1 MYYTVNG
8 RSLDDLIWQSLRFE
22 GDVSP
27 AATLRESAE
36 TAFGPPTLTTRARLT
51 TRTLTLSVD
60 VRPALMTSRPA
71 VLDALTRRLAGV
83 LEIVR
88 SDAPERAWYGVL
100 QQATATLPAGNLVN
114 PLTVLDLTFAVP
126 DPRRA
131 DRDTQTRALSAT
143 PVACP
148 TGTGTSAPT
157 VRLFGASTAVVD
169 PAVVLRRPSGE
180 TVATLTLSGSL
191 GADTWLD
198 IDCGSEWL
206 YLYTAGTRTNAL
218 AWLTGGAFPLLDG
231 DDASGPDGPYPTL
244 ALTSASGTPTGLVLW
259 RRSWQ

>member
-1 MYYTVNG
+1 MYYAING
-8 RSLDDLIWQSLRFE
+8 RSLADLIWQALRFE
-22 GDVSP
+22 GDVAP
-27 AATLRESAE
+27 ALLVRDSTD
-36 TAFGPPTLTTRARLT
+36 TALGAPVLTTRARLT
-51 TRTLTLSVD
+51 ARTLILSVD
-60 VRPALMTSRPA
+60 VRPAAITNRPA

-88 SDAPERAWYGVL
+88 DDAPQRAWYGVL
-100 QQATATLPAGNLVN
+100 QQVTAEMPAGNLVN

-126 DPRRA
+126 DPRRV
-131 DRDTQTRALSAT
+131 DRDTQLRALSAT

-169 PAVVLRRPSGE
+169 PVVVLRSPGGE
-180 TVATLTLSGSL
+180 TLSTLTLTGSL
-191 GADTWLD
+191 GSNTWLD
-198 IDCGSEWL
+198 IDCASEWL

-218 AWLTGGAFPLLDG
+218 AWLAGGAFPLLDG
-231 DDASGPDGPYPTL
+231 DDAAGPAGPYPTL
-244 ALTSASGTPTGLVLW
+244 AVTSTSGTPTGVVLW